1 MQPVREQLGP
11 VLAEAA
17 RAWRA
22 RLDERLRPL
31 GLSQARWIIL
41 LQLSRHGDGVA
52 QKTLAGR
59 VGIEGPTLVRLLDR
73 MTEDGWLERRESE
86 QDRRSKTVH
95 LTDKARDVIEEI
107 RKVATTLRT
116 ELLAGTTPE
125 ELETTLRV
133 LQHVKDKADRL
144 HGGGDD

>member
-1 MQPVREQLGP
+1 MAVVREQLGAA
-11 VLAEAA
+11 LAEAA

-52 QKTLAGR
+52 QKTLAER

-86 QDRRSKTVH
+86 ADRRCKTVH
-95 LTDKARDVIEEI
+95 MTDKARDVIEEI
-107 RKVATTLRT
+107 RKVATALRT
-116 ELLAGTTPE
+116 ELLAGTKPE
-125 ELETTLRV
+125 ELETMLRI
-133 LQHVKDKADRL
+133 LQQIKEKADRL
-144 HGGGDD
+144 HGGGEN

>member
-1 MQPVREQLGP
+1 MQAVREQLGP

-52 QKTLAGR
+52 QKILAGR

-107 RKVATTLRT
+107 RKVAATLRT
-116 ELLAGTTPE
+116 ELLAGAAPE

-133 LQHVKDKADRL
+133 LQHIKDKADRL

>member
-1 MQPVREQLGP
+1 MAVVREQLGAA
-11 VLAEAA
+11 LAEAA

-52 QKTLAGR
+52 QKVLADR

-86 QDRRSKTVH
+86 TDRRCKTVH

-107 RKVATTLRT
+107 RKVATALRS
-116 ELLAGTTPE
+116 ELLAGTTPD
-125 ELETTLRV
+125 ELETMLRI
-133 LQHVKDKADRL
+133 LQQIKDKADRL
-144 HGGGDD
+144 HGGGEN

>member
-1 MQPVREQLGP
+1 MAATTEQLGP
-11 VLAEAA
+11 ALAEAA

-52 QKTLAGR
+52 QKVLAGR

-73 MTEDGWLERRESE
+73 MTEDGWLERRESAE
-86 QDRRSKTVH
+86 DRRCKTVH

-107 RKVATTLRT
+107 RKVATSLRT
-116 ELLAGTTPE
+116 ELLAGTTAE
-125 ELETTLRV
+125 ELDTALRV
-133 LQHVKDKADRL
+133 LQHIKDKADRQ
-144 HGGGDD
+144 HGGGEN

>member
-1 MQPVREQLGP
+1 MAVVREQLGP
-11 VLAEAA
+11 ALAEAA

-41 LQLSRHGDGVA
+41 LRLSRHGDGVA
-52 QKTLAGR
+52 QKVLADR

-86 QDRRSKTVH
+86 TDRRCKTVH

-107 RKVATTLRT
+107 RKVATTLRS

-125 ELETTLRV
+125 ELETMLRI
-133 LQHVKDKADRL
+133 LQQIKDKADRL
-144 HGGGDD
+144 HGGGEN